1 MKTSTKSRYAQALL
15 LFSVIVVSC
24 LAPAMSWAD
33 ESTESLQAGA
43 HAQDIT
49 PTKWPI
55 SVNGGFE
62 DQQATAAHDPL
73 HARCIVLKNKSTS
86 LAIVVCDS
94 CMLPRA
100 LVDRAKKAASIK
112 TGIPVSHMMIS
123 ATHAH
128 SCPTATSVFQSDPDQ
143 EYCDFLVEQIA
154 NGIERANNQVE
165 PAKVGWGS
173 VEQPSLLFNRR
184 WLIKATETSNE
195 ELKQT
200 KPATNPFGVSSDR
213 IITNPGFG
221 NPQVVRS
228 QNLIDP
234 QLSFLSIQ
242 SRDGRPIAILANY
255 SLHYIGGVPANT
267 VSADYFGEF
276 AQRVSRNLNALDV
289 QPPFVAAMSNGTSGD
304 VNNVDFR
311 LAAAPKRDLFEQIVY
326 AAELLAADVAKAY
339 STIEYHEA
347 LPLRVREEE
356 IVVGVRKPTAEE
368 ATSAERRVTAVTERP
383 LHDRDLIYARETM
396 LLAKYDP
403 SVRIKLQAI
412 GIGSLGIATSPC
424 ETFTET
430 GLAIRKSSPFKTT
443 FTISLANGYN
453 GYLPP
458 PEQML
463 LGGYETWR
471 ARSSYL
477 TSDTEPKIQST
488 LKRLLREANR

>member
-1 MKTSTKSRYAQALL
+1 MANMRQSRYSWNLVLVCLIGLTVQPHQQVQADD
-15 LFSVIVVSC
+15 S
-24 LAPAMSWAD
+24 P
-33 ESTESLQAGA
+33 ESLFAGA
-43 HAQDIT
+43 YAQDIT

-55 SVNGGFE
+55 SVNGGFT
-62 DQQATAAHDPL
+62 DQQATAAHDPI
-73 HARCIVLKNKSTS
+73 HARCIVLKNQSTS
-86 LAIVVCDS
+86 IAFAICDS
-94 CMLPRA
+94 CMLPRD

-112 TGIPVSHMMIS
+112 TGIPVPNMTIS

-128 SCPTATSVFQSDPDQ
+128 SCPTATSVFQSDPDKD
-143 EYCDFLVEQIA
+143 YCEFLIEQIA
-154 NGIERANNQVE
+154 SGIERANNQVE
-165 PAKVGWGS
+165 PAKVGWAT

-184 WLIKATETSNE
+184 WLVKSSDNPAE
-195 ELKQT
+195 ELKIRDQV
-200 KPATNPFGVSSDR
+200 KNPFGVNSDR
-213 IITNPGFG
+213 VIMNPGYG
-221 NPQVVRS
+221 NPLVTKS
-228 QNLIDP
+228 QNQTDP

-242 SRDGRPIAILANY
+242 SREGRPIALLANY
-255 SLHYIGGVPANT
+255 SLHYVGGVPANT

-311 LAAAPKRDLFEQIVY
+311 QTSPPKREPFEQIIF
-326 AAELLAADVAKAY
+326 AAEMLASDVAKAY
-339 STIEYHEA
+339 SNIEYHAA
-347 LPLRVREEE
+347 LPLRVSEAE

-368 ATSAERRVTAVTERP
+368 ATSAERRISAVAERP
-383 LHDRDLIYARETM
+383 LRDRDLIYARETT
-396 LLAKYDP
+396 LLAKYEP

-412 GIGSLGIATSPC
+412 GIGSLGIATTPC
-424 ETFTET
+424 ETFAET

-488 LKRLLREANR
+488 LKRLLRESNR